1 MKTLGFADFVDNV
14 EAVDNFSGK
23 STQIWRN
30 KGLGLWKRFPHKGKK
45 YPHFSWGEFTR
56 KNVDIVDNY
65 LESRFSP
72 IFSTSPAPIVINMSP
87 FMQFFNKKFS
97 ISSKEGK

>member
-1 MKTLGFADFVDNV
+1 MKTLDFTDFVDNV
-14 EAVDNFSGK
+14 EAVDNFSLK
-23 STQIWRN
+23 CSQIERN
-30 KGLGLWKRFPHKGKK
+30 KGLEPWKRFPQKDKK
-45 YPHFSWGEFTR
+45 YPHFSWREGSP

-87 FMQFFNKKFS
+87 FMQFSNKKFS